1 MGNKIQDKKIEQA
14 IIKYYIQM
22 HNMLAYQSKLKYYNE
37 NKNKIRIDAEA
48 EIAEIERK
56 IAEIKFKNK
65 HFEEI
70 IDGLED
76 EEKTYVSLKY
86 ECKLSAT
93 QIQDRMFIK
102 ERSYYRIRKKL
113 LNYLSEVLCV

>member
-14 IIKYYIQM
+14 IIKYYIEV

-56 IAEIKFKNK
+56 IAEIKFRNK

-86 ECKLSAT
+86 ECKLSVT

>member
-1 MGNKIQDKKIEQA
+1 MGNKIQDKKIEKA
-14 IIKYYIQM
+14 IIKYYIEL

-86 ECKLSAT
+86 ECKLSVT

>member
-14 IIKYYIQM
+14 IIRYYIEM

-56 IAEIKFKNK
+56 IAEIKFRNK

-86 ECKLSAT
+86 ECKLSVT

>member
-1 MGNKIQDKKIEQA
+1 MGNKIQDKKIEKA
-14 IIKYYIQM
+14 IIKYYIEL